1 MTISR
6 IRFLSK
12 TLTDL
17 YAIRQKIVKNIFEGI
32 VYNALV
38 VKKSCKNIKKVFL
51 KINGKQSIKLKSSS
65 IKSINFFKQLAVPF
79 KIYSDLESVSK

>member
-12 TLTDL
+12 ILTDL

-65 IKSINFFKQLAVPF
+65 IKSIHFFKQLAVPF

>member
-12 TLTDL
+12 ILTDL

-65 IKSINFFKQLAVPF
+65 IKSINFFKQSAVPF